1 MKLLVGVGDRTVLEV
16 FFRDPCAQTAML
28 RLMPL
33 DRELCLGS
41 LVLPP

>member
-1 MKLLVGVGDRTVLEV
+1 MHILVGVGDLAVLEI
-16 FFRDPCAQTAML
+16 FLRDPGAQTAML

-41 LVLPP
+41 LLLPP